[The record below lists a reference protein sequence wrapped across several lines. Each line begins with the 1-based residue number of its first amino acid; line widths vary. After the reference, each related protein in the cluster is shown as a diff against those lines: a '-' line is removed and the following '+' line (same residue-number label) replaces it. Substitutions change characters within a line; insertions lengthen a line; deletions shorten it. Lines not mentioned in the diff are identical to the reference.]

1 MTLFADK
8 AGELLADIFT
18 ISPSLSAIPSASGW
32 LDASNYTVQA
42 ISFGKDAL
50 GYQNHAHSLV
60 FSSLITD
67 GIVRVVSTET
77 VSAYH
82 SSAALYGPLPE
93 APNPVVPRLESKSTA
108 ITTTD
113 TDLGREYYPEL
124 INDLGHN
131 TNTFLLSAN
140 TIEKL
145 AGCYPPSGGV
155 TWYILSSINSPNT
168 PIAQGT
174 FLGNFNLRQSMDL
187 SGFVN
192 MIVSSAQ
199 DGANKGITFSG
210 GPASGLIVYAA
221 PDFSSTGEV
230 QYRVTLSGG
239 DAGLASMYG
248 GIYNLG
254 LWTLDLKAMANDG
267 LTPPFSFSALNNQRR
282 YRLFAKASLSRDIT
296 YITNYSDYTRQLIIW
311 KILL

>member
-1 MTLFADK
+1 MSLLVDK

-32 LDASNYTVQA
+32 LDASNYTIQA

-60 FSSLITD
+60 FSSLIDD
-67 GIVRVVSTET
+67 GIVRVLSTET

-93 APNPVVPRLESKSTA
+93 APNPVVPRLESK
-108 ITTTD
+108 TTRIVD
-113 TDLGREYYPEL
+113 PNTDLGREYLRLGY
-124 INDLGHN
+124 DLGHN
-131 TNTFLLSAN
+131 LNIFIDAPRN
-140 TIEKL
+140 KAKL

-155 TWYILSSINSPNT
+155 TWYILSSINAPNT

-174 FLGNFNLRQSMDL
+174 FRGNFNLRQSMDT

-210 GPASGLIVYAA
+210 GPASGLIVYAE
-221 PDFSSTGEV
+221 PNFSSTGEV
-230 QYRVTLSGG
+230 QYRVTVSGG
-239 DAGLASMYG
+239 DLGLASMYG
-248 GIYNLG
+248 GIYNIG
-254 LWTLDLKAMANDG
+254 LWTLDLKQMAKDG

-282 YRLFAKASLSRDIT
+282 YRLFAKKSLSRDIT
-296 YITNYSDYTRQLIIW
+296 YITDYANYTRLLIIW
-311 KILL
+311 KLQF